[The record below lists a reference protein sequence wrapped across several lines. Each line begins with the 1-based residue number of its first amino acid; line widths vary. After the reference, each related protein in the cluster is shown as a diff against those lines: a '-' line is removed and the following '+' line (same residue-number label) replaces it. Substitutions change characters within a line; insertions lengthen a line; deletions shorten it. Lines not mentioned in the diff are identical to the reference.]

1 MTEAKDDIDL
11 MAYGNREARMRHY
24 QPKKGPSL
32 YQTKLEFRSRLVRNQ
47 KKIDKC
53 RKIEEETLISSLVE
67 KLRPLSNADRLSFLL
82 SLPKSTP
89 FAKLP
94 KKLLPSVWLR
104 MRASWFDEK
113 K

>member
-1 MTEAKDDIDL
+1 MTEANDDIDM
-11 MAYGNREARMRHY
+11 MAYGNRKARMRHY

-32 YQTKLEFRSRLVRNQ
+32 YQTEIEFRSRLVRNQ

-53 RKIEEETLISSLVE
+53 RKIGEETLISSLVE

-89 FAKLP
+89 FSKLP
-94 KKLLPSVWLR
+94 KMLLPSIWLR
-104 MRASWFDEK
+104 MRASWFDE
-113 K
+113 